1 MKKLLTIGGVIVVV
15 FILIAVLT
23 NKSNETKLKDN
34 PYGTNDLETSTINLL
49 GNEHYQNIVMP
60 DTLFEQIKSGGPV
73 TAYYF
78 HPDCQFC
85 MQMTP
90 VLMPIANEMDVNVRQ
105 YNMLE
110 FGQQVDANTEYNITN
125 WPALVHYKDGKEVG
139 RMVGAQ
145 PEENIRAFFNE
156 FESE

>member
-1 MKKLLTIGGVIVVV
+1 MKKLLIIGGVIIAIFVLVVV
-15 FILIAVLT
+15 LS
-23 NKSNETKLKDN
+23 NKSNESKLKDN
-34 PYGTNDLETSTINLL
+34 PYGTKNLAQPTIDLIGDENY
-49 GNEHYQNIVMP
+49 NNIVLP
-60 DTLFEQIKSGGPV
+60 DTLFKQIEDGKSV

-78 HPDCQFC
+78 HPECQYC

-90 VLMPIANEMDVNVRQ
+90 VMMPIAKEMGVNVQQ

-110 FGQQVDANTEYNITN
+110 FGDRVGMDTEYKIES
-125 WPALVHYKDGKEVG
+125 WPALIHYKDGKEVG

-156 FESE
+156 FEGK